1 MNSLKRK
8 VVVTGM
14 GVVSPLGVGV
24 RSFWEALRSGQSG
37 IGPVTKFD
45 TDGYRVTIG
54 GEVKDLRPE
63 DYLDKRE
70 LNRLDDFTVYALVAA
85 QEAIEDAGLSE
96 GIPDMDRFGAIV
108 GSGVGG
114 IATMENQNK
123 RLLDRGPRAIS
134 PYFIP
139 MYIAD
144 IAPGHI
150 SMKWGLKGP
159 NYSVVSACSSGSHA
173 LGDALRLIQYGD
185 ADVIV
190 AGGSEAAVTP
200 LTYAGF
206 INMKALSRRNDEPE
220 KASRPFDA
228 DRDGF
233 VLGEGSGVLV
243 LEEADHALARGA
255 TIYAE
260 LAGYGATAD
269 AYHVTAPSPRGEGA
283 ARAMERALRDAGIQ
297 PEEVDYINAHGTS
310 TPYNDKTETEAIK
323 TVFGDA
329 AYRVR
334 ISSTKSMTGHL
345 LGASGGIE
353 AVATIMVVNEGIIPP
368 TINYE
373 TPDPECDL
381 DYTPNKAVKG
391 EVNLAISNT
400 FGFGGHNAVLVIKR
414 WET

>member
-1 MNSLKRK
+1 
-8 VVVTGM
+8 M
-14 GVVSPLGVGV
+14 GVVSPVGNGV
-24 RSFWEALRSGQSG
+24 RNFWDALCSGKSG
-37 IGPVTKFD
+37 IRSVSKFD
-45 TDGYRVTIG
+45 SDGYQVRIG
-54 GEVKDLRPE
+54 GEVRDLHPE
-63 DYLDKRE
+63 EYLEKKE

-85 QEAIEDAGLSE
+85 QEALEDAGLSD
-96 GIPDMDRFGAIV
+96 GIPDMDRFGVIA

-114 IATMENQNK
+114 IATMEEQNR
-123 RLLDRGPRAIS
+123 RLVKRGPRGVS

-150 SMKWGLKGP
+150 SMKWGMKGP
-159 NYSVVSACSSGSHA
+159 NYSVVSACSSASHA
-173 LGDALRLIQYGD
+173 IGDALRLIQYGD
-185 ADVIV
+185 ADVML

-200 LTYAGF
+200 LAYAGF
-206 INMKALSRRNDEPE
+206 INMRALSKRNDQPE

-233 VLGEGSGVLV
+233 VLGEGAGLLV
-243 LEEADHALARGA
+243 LESSDHALARGA
-255 TIYAE
+255 TIYGE

-269 AYHVTAPSPRGEGA
+269 AYHVTAPAPKGEGA
-283 ARAMERALRDAGIQ
+283 ARAMGRAIWDAGIR
-297 PEEVDYINAHGTS
+297 PEQVDYINAHGTS

-329 AYRVR
+329 ANRVR

-353 AVATIMVVNEGIIPP
+353 AIATILAINHGTIPP

-381 DYTPNKAVKG
+381 NYTPNEAAPA
-391 EVNLAISNT
+391 EVNLAMSNT

-414 WET
+414 WEM